1 MKNIFLLITC
11 LLIACL
17 TRAQR
22 FFYVAPGNIAENA
35 IRTDLLKASQFVTQS
50 PLESDYT
57 INTEINFKSQTNTAS
72 LKIILKDST
81 TFKTIYQTNEEYAFG
96 VTRLNPKILLTL
108 AMKTLIAGHI
118 SRIILYAK
126 DDHYNAQ
133 PFSFI
138 Q

>member
-22 FFYVAPGNIAENA
+22 CFYVAPRNIAENA

-96 VTRLNPKILLTL
+96 VTRLNPQILLTL
-108 AMKTLIAGHI
+108 AMKTLSAGHI